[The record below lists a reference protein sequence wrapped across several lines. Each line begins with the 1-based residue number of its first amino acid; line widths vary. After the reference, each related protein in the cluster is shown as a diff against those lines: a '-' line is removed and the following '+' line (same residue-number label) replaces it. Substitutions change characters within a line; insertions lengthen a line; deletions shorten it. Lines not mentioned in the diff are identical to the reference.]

1 MFGTHKVK
9 YYTYADSALRAF
21 KDYQRAVFE
30 FTGNLVVITKVALPS
45 YDETVIYYKTIK
57 PKDGP
62 AKELSEARKHINK
75 ARIMLGV

>member
-1 MFGTHKVK
+1 MFETHKVK

-30 FTGNLVVITKVALPS
+30 STGNLAVVTKISLPS
-45 YDETVIYYKTIK
+45 YDETVIYYKTIE

-62 AKELSEARKHINK
+62 EKELSEARKHINK
-75 ARIMLGV
+75 AKIMLGV